1 MTSPAAQINWAEA
14 NQRYLMARLALV
26 QSALARHVAN
36 AGQSGAE
43 THSYAE
49 AEAAWREAAQALPAP
64 SALDHLCQAF
74 GLSAFERDVLLLC
87 AGIELDSGFAALCA
101 AAQGSSR
108 NGLPTFSLALA
119 VLPDAHWSALAPAAP
134 LRRWR
139 LLEIG
144 AGDTLTQSTLRI
156 DERVLHYL
164 AGVGGIDA
172 RLNGLVEL
180 IAPPPELPPSHEEVA
195 EQIVRVW
202 SQSGRHAANWPVIH
216 LIGEDDSGRR
226 AIAAAASAALRQNLY
241 VMRAVDLPASAAERE
256 ALARLWERES
266 ALSSAALLLDGNEA
280 ENHHAITSFI
290 EQMHGPLMI
299 SSREPLR
306 PLRRSL
312 LRLTVRRPGAS
323 EQRQLWQA
331 ALGSL
336 SAQLDHRL
344 DRLVSQF
351 SLGIEAIRAVS
362 AQTIENSSD
371 DELIGLRLWDAC
383 RQAASAQ
390 LDALAQRIEPMA
402 DWSDLVLPEA
412 QMQTLREIAAQ
423 AHQRQ
428 KVYETWG
435 FAAKSA
441 RGLGLSALFAGAS
454 GTGKTMAA
462 EVIAREL
469 RLDLYRIDL
478 SQVVSKYI
486 GETEKNLRR
495 VFDAAE
501 AGGAVLLFDEADA
514 LFGKRSEVKDSHDR
528 YANIE
533 ISYLLQRMEAYRGLA
548 ILTTNLKSVL
558 DTAFLRRL
566 RFVVQFPFPD
576 ATLRAEI
583 WRRIFPPQTPVENLD
598 VNKLARLNVAGGN
611 IRNIALQAAFL
622 AADANEPVQ
631 MKHLL
636 RAARS
641 EYAKLE
647 KTLTDS
653 ECRDWISSG

>member
-1 MTSPAAQINWAEA
+1 MTSPAAQLNWAEA
-14 NQRYLMARLALV
+14 NQRYLMARLAHV
-26 QSALARHVAN
+26 QAALARHAAQ
-36 AGQSGAE
+36 AGQSNAE
-43 THSYAE
+43 TRTHAE
-49 AEAAWREAAQALPAP
+49 AEAAWREAAEALPAP

-101 AAQGSSR
+101 AAQGSVRS
-108 NGLPTFSLALA
+108 GLPTFSLALA
-119 VLPDAHWSALAPAAP
+119 ALPDAHWSALAPAAP

-139 LLEIG
+139 LLEIS
-144 AGDTLTQSTLRI
+144 AGDTLTQSPLRI

-172 RLNGLVEL
+172 RLQCLVEL
-180 IAPPPELPPSHEEVA
+180 LAPPPELPPSHAEIA

-202 SQSGRHAANWPVIH
+202 SQSGRRDAAWPVIH
-216 LIGEDDSGRR
+216 LTGEDDSGRR
-226 AIAAAASAALRQNLY
+226 AVAAAASAALRQNLY
-241 VMRAVDLPASAAERE
+241 ALRAADLPASVAERE

-266 ALSSAALLLDGNEA
+266 VLSGAALLLDCNEA
-280 ENHHAITSFI
+280 DNHHAITSFI
-290 EQMHGPLMI
+290 EQTQGPLMMAG
-299 SSREPLR
+299 REPLR

-312 LRLTVRRPGAS
+312 RRFDVRRPGAT

-331 ALGSL
+331 ALGPV
-336 SAQLDHRL
+336 SAQLNHKL

-351 SLGIEAIRAVS
+351 SLGLEAIRAVS
-362 AQTIENSSD
+362 AQALESSPD

-383 RQAASAQ
+383 RQQASAR
-390 LDALAQRIEPMA
+390 LETLAQRIEPMA
-402 DWSDLVLPEA
+402 DWADLVLPEA

-423 AHQRQ
+423 VHQRQ
-428 KVYETWG
+428 QVYETWG

-533 ISYLLQRMEAYRGLA
+533 ISYLLQRMESYRGLA

-576 ATLRAEI
+576 AALRAEI

-598 VNKLARLNVAGGN
+598 VNQLARLNVAGGN
-611 IRNIALQAAFL
+611 IHNIALQAAFL
-622 AADANEPVQ
+622 AAAANEPVQ

-641 EYAKLE
+641 EYTKLE

-653 ECRDWISSG
+653 ECRDWISG